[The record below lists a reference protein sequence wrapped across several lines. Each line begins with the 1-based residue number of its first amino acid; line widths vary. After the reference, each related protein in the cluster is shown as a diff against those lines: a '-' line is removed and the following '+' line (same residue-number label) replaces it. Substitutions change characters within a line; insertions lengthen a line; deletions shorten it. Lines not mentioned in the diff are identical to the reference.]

1 MGSIETAFGSEG
13 YMKTKN
19 VHVGHL
25 IVHDTLDVDDMA
37 TFQDDVQVQGTV
49 IAKNGVKIG
58 DTMFTEDKL
67 NKYTTGFSG
76 VMDTWEEPS
85 NKKFKPDSSGRLDS
99 GIPDDP
105 ASDKNILMADTILTK
120 NQIVTRTGLLVGY
133 TGKEKEKANKTT
145 PGSEVD
151 DSFILPDR
159 MSSENM
165 YVDNIHERTKDKGVN
180 VQNTLYVGTVGT
192 KASGGAITI
201 DADVKLKDGKSMGS
215 TTLTSVVTGAP
226 ITTGPLPG
234 DGDLI
239 VQGNATFKKAVTFE
253 DKYQLVDIPNLKV
266 GDLTVTG
273 KSTGT
278 GNSSDTIST
287 NEIKVKTDNNSI
299 SVTAPINAV
308 DYVYKN
314 ETGVKCGADGKFY
327 KPYDMMDDML
337 SIDKLKEYFTA
348 YTIENGNKVIDN
360 TKTGSLWTELGTLI
374 GTKTYQSGG
383 NTPASVIEPDWELL
397 QFVCW
402 NHFNY
407 VPMNTANYNYKS
419 FIERYGSLAID
430 QFLKSANDYTLDSCF
445 TRLYINYVIKS
456 GTTTTTIGMEI
467 LNKCRAD
474 KVFLQ
479 KLLDFLDIAWNAG
492 KVNGKYYF
500 CLDTTS
506 KIYNAVTQVVID
518 PNTCEMEIY
527 RGSDKKNIDENRDID
542 IIYNGVAVESNNF
555 YIKQLM
561 WGFVFEC
568 LLVNMFMERYHGTI
582 CENSILKKPIIAKT
596 AHNKKFIPSWANTI
610 NNFTN
615 LAEYEKWWNDTTLDQ
630 YDKSKMWLRI
640 IWDQTS
646 KYINESNGIFS
657 YSIEDIMNDIMWP
670 SYLEWK
676 ETNPADDFKVDIEYR
691 RGPTGSSMVV
701 LKKTKDANDKVTA
714 VDVIAKFSTS
724 SMLYPQ
730 MEVNRID
737 GDVTMESSL
746 SVPNMTVSNVSGP
759 DDKAVRIP
767 IIEADQIFLNGSKM
781 QADPNG
787 IDSKLSFNT
796 KRCFVYKEKCD
807 GTHTDA
813 GYVSVDNGSGTQ
825 RFSIPEVYLDINY
838 TGELFFIRVRPF
850 SIYGKELLKEFRQL
864 SDSDNGWGRIKLPLG
879 TTGESLNPYSF
890 PTLDRTR
897 TLDKKML
904 CPGVVMD
911 YNYIDTDGQT
921 VKEKKAVPNYNNL
934 YCVGST
940 SIVWVKHLKDK
951 DELDRYDV
959 FNTGTIR
966 FYLTSCC
973 CRCLSFEWE
982 FDSDYEFTT
991 EVYRLNSKGVS
1002 ELTRVANWKIYD
1014 SEYKVPTD
1022 CTYVNDFVY
1031 AEGFS
1036 FSALKCDE
1044 ADKANKKYGFYDKDK
1059 AYA

>member
-37 TFQDDVQVQGTV
+37 TFQDDLQVQGTV

-67 NKYTTGFSG
+67 NKSTTGFSG

-133 TGKEKEKANKTT
+133 TGKEKEKANGGAV
-145 PGSEVD
+145 GSEVD

-180 VQNTLYVGTVGT
+180 VQNTLYVGAVGT

-226 ITTGPLPG
+226 ITKGPLPG

-253 DKYQLVDIPNLKV
+253 DKTQLVDIPNLKV

-278 GNSSDTIST
+278 GNSSDTITT

-299 SVTAPINAV
+299 SVSAPINAV

-348 YTIENGNKVIDN
+348 YTIENGNKDIDN

-383 NTPASVIEPDWELL
+383 NIPAPVTEPDWELL

-407 VPMNTANYNYKS
+407 VPMNTATYNYKS

-430 QFLKSANDYTLDSCF
+430 YFLKSANDYTLDSCF
-445 TRLYINYVIKS
+445 TRLYINYVLKS
-456 GTTTTTIGMEI
+456 GTTTTTTIGMEI
-467 LNKCRAD
+467 LKKCRSD

-479 KLLDFLDIAWNAG
+479 KLLDFLNIAWNAT
-492 KVNGKYYF
+492 KANGKYYF

-506 KIYNAVTQVVID
+506 KTYNAVSQVVID

-527 RGSDKKNIDENRDID
+527 RGTDKKNIDENRDIV

-561 WGFVFEC
+561 WGSVFEC

-701 LKKTKDANDKVTA
+701 LKKTKDAKNKVTA
-714 VDVIAKFSTS
+714 VDILAKFSTD
-724 SMLYPQ
+724 SMIYPQ
-730 MEVNRID
+730 MEVERID
-737 GDVTMESSL
+737 RDTRITGSL
-746 SVPNMTVSNVSGP
+746 SVPNLTVDNITPASGNTVNVSNMSVQEFYIEGNRIYP
-759 DDKAVRIP
+759 DPKTVKTNMKYTTEIAKLFQNKCNKGSHDTTDTIP
-767 IIEADQIFLNGSKM
+767 VAGT
-781 QADPNG
+781 PG
-787 IDSKLSFNT
+787 IP
-796 KRCFVYKEKCD
+796 VPY
-807 GTHTDA
+807 
-813 GYVSVDNGSGTQ
+813 
-825 RFSIPEVYLDINY
+825 VYLDINY
-838 TGELFFIRVRPF
+838 IGCMYFITIRPF
-850 SIYGKELLKEFRQL
+850 SVYGTKLIEKYAP
-864 SDSDNGWGRIKLPLG
+864 SDRTPRGWGRIDLPLN
-879 TTGESLNPYSF
+879 TFTQNMDRLNPYGFSN
-890 PTLDRTR
+890 LDRGNPHGKIIDFT
-897 TLDKKML
+897 
-904 CPGVVMD
+904 
-911 YNYIDTDGQT
+911 YIDKNNVHHTFTRGVPADENTWMVAETNFSWIKYDYVKDPDTQTSSLKSFVWDSGIITYFITGQC
-921 VKEKKAVPNYNNL
+921 E
-934 YCVGST
+934 
-940 SIVWVKHLKDK
+940 
-951 DELDRYDV
+951 
-959 FNTGTIR
+959 
-966 FYLTSCC
+966 
-973 CRCLSFEWE
+973 RCLSLDWTWLGSNHSTTYTIKDTPDENGNYPHYKE
-982 FDSDYEFTT
+982 YLYIGGATFTALSRNEEEKET
-991 EVYRLNSKGVS
+991 NGFYS
-1002 ELTRVANWKIYD
+1002 ELK
-1014 SEYKVPTD
+1014 
-1022 CTYVNDFVY
+1022 
-1031 AEGFS
+1031 
-1036 FSALKCDE
+1036 
-1044 ADKANKKYGFYDKDK
+1044 
-1059 AYA
+1059 